1 MIRENHC
8 CDKNNAN
15 EKPELK
21 INDVVII
28 RHDKFTPLKNWRK
41 K

>member
-15 EKPELK
+15 EKRELK

-28 RHDKFTPLKNWRK
+28 QDDKFTPLKNSRK